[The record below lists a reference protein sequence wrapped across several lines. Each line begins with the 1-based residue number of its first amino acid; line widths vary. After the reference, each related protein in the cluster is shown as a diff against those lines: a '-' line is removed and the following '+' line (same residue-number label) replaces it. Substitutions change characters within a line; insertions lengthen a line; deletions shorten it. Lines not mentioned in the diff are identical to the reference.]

1 VTRGLRS
8 RANQLF
14 VAATTASIDES
25 FWREQRAL
33 ADSITDLLNLG
44 DALVAVRDRIDVLP
58 PGDGSG
64 VLGLLDQAW
73 AQWDRASARWGISRA
88 EPIGCG
94 T

>member
-1 VTRGLRS
+1 
-8 RANQLF
+8 

-33 ADSITDLLNLG
+33 ADSIPDLLDLG

-73 AQWDRASARWGISRA
+73 AQWDKAAVRWEVSRSESIA
-88 EPIGCG
+88 CG
-94 T
+94 S